1 MKNNFEKSE
10 NKQNEKQNNFIETI
24 NEDQLKSIN
33 QDEIKSRNTYIVQ
46 NNLNQIDGIKKI
58 KNNNLKIKKRKT
70 EISRIQHRKNSPLLH
85 QINTTDLY
93 SLNSVNGLKVNDSI
107 EKTKGVCKDGP
118 VFEAGDLLIKN

>member
-1 MKNNFEKSE
+1 MNMKNNFEKSE

-58 KNNNLKIKKRKT
+58 KNNNLKIKKR
-70 EISRIQHRKNSPLLH
+70 N
-85 QINTTDLY
+85 
-93 SLNSVNGLKVNDSI
+93 
-107 EKTKGVCKDGP
+107 
-118 VFEAGDLLIKN
+118 